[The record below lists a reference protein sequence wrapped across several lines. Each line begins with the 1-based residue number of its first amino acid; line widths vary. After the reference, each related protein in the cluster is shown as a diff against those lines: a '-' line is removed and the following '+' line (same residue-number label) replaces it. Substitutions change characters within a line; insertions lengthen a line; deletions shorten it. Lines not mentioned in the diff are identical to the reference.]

1 MIYLEDN
8 TSTVS
13 KLIENQFPYYVQE
26 NTPKFLKFL
35 TSYYESQEG
44 QYQPFDIASNL
55 LDYYSISYYRPNRLT
70 ENTVL
75 TGNLSNSS
83 TTVSVKSTQGFPH
96 KNGYIKIG
104 NEIIFYRDKTA
115 TTFTNCVRG
124 TKALVLDNIPKS
136 HLTLTTTTA
145 AEHLS
150 SLNTTKVINLAYYF
164 ANEFVDRIKKEIA
177 PFIPEVLDSEL
188 DLGGFLGKIKSFYLS
203 KGSLN
208 SHRTLF
214 RILYNDRKFT
224 IKLKGRGKNAVIKV
238 DNIGG
243 TANISTNPQNGG
255 SEYDHRKAGGELINP
270 PIVEVFGTGRGTVVN
285 NIRPNATAKI
295 TVKDIRASDGAIL
308 TVSLDDAGEG
318 YVGPITA
325 RVRPRRFKQDE
336 IVINQTNTGTGKV
349 EFYDA
354 FKEEL
359 VLYDVVGY
367 FAPEDDI
374 YVANQGEQ
382 ARAFIKRTDDGSGVT
397 IQGEQQEIEFPRE
410 YTFKTSASDYIDR
423 KIIRCKILGASGSAL
438 PAAFSLKQDADTLF
452 GVKGVEIE
460 ADNQKTLSEDIFEIE
475 VSTNT
480 DLHDIYLQPST
491 LTTKAFNISSDTILT
506 VDDASRFPLTNGIIR
521 IGDNELNYTSRSVN
535 QFFGCTGFGIN
546 VPARTEIISFG
557 RKKYN
562 VVWASNQ
569 VIKKD
574 EYRYYGNNLYIA
586 VTSGTTGST
595 APTHTTGN
603 KADGSIITTP
613 PAVTWRFFSK
623 NRFDH
628 SFYIDN
634 ANKPRFQILGMP
646 GDVLVT
652 DGGALHT
659 DTSYEFSRLDSPN
672 ADYYNFTTNELSD
685 RLAVVL
691 GSNVNRTRE
700 VVTNNTFPSYGS
712 LYGFNNQYDYG
723 DHVYVAS
730 SGIPRWWNDIG
741 TNSKKIAFQDQKIVQ
756 RWKKTSLIS
765 DTQAVGPKEKT
776 KKLIGLNIDGIQI
789 NSYKGSTVE
798 YGAMNKFYI
807 SNGGTYPVP
816 YDSTGLKVDLEK
828 LPKFDVTGIDPD
840 SGTSTTITLS
850 NSTTNLVRLSSSIK
864 SINFNNLVNQYLSDG
879 VTANP
884 FYGKLSGYQSK
895 PIIEVI
901 NNNPQTK
908 LNFTN
913 FLPINEF
920 TNEITFSIHS
930 LSTGDKVT
938 YTANDDY
945 FEGITPGE
953 DYYVRKVTGN
963 TFTLHVTESNALL
976 NAEILSMYSDKRL
989 PGLTPQF
996 SFETQIYNP
1005 AGYKPA
1011 VIDIS
1016 YANGNIDNLIIV
1028 ESGAGYV
1035 EVPTIRISGGGKTDH
1050 VDVPY
1055 QISDNRMIE
1064 MFGSL
1069 LSYDNFNKTNSNEI
1083 DVPTTVT
1090 QKFTKQ
1096 PTIKISDGKDATAT
1110 AYVANGELFNIVITN
1125 PGENYFIPP
1134 AITLSGG
1141 GGTGGVIRAETS
1153 ATGQITRFIIV
1164 NKGTGYTTTPRIV
1177 ITPLGVNGGVTVR
1190 LKEWTFNMVR
1200 RLKKDDRLDTYGG
1213 YVYDSGDVKPSTDN
1227 VRGFNH
1233 LTYKLDFPKDINE
1246 KQYYLM
1252 HGADRL
1258 TARYI
1263 YEKNVGNARSAV
1275 ITSSVDSSSISVLN
1289 PTGTKDFKEW
1299 ADANPSDYLTQLFAL
1314 PVHTP
1319 VMGVSYDGIPFYSG
1333 KKVNTVR
1340 NKPDDGTGSGLTEL
1354 KSQYKLNYET
1364 VTASTT
1370 GRIQVTADDGST
1382 AYVLPKRDGGASL
1395 TEYPIGTFI
1404 EDYTFVASTPDK
1416 LDRHNGRFC
1425 VTPDFP
1431 EGRYCYFIT
1440 TQSHDGI
1447 TNQLITASS
1456 VASNGFPY
1464 FIGDTF
1470 AGECDGYMNVQ
1481 ARTNDRIPKSFTR
1494 ANEKQINEIPK
1505 LVNGYKQ
1512 FYGLPA
1518 NNEYPQEDIR
1528 LNRSIAKTAETT
1540 QGTVDSVIIEAK
1552 GDGYQIGDRV
1562 IVDNTL
1568 TYGSDFSAFVS
1579 RIVGKDLRK
1588 KTDGSLEIQKSTD
1601 NLTVTFETNQPHGLA
1616 IGDYVYFDYEQPIDP
1631 NTGTLDLVEV
1641 ILNNAGGVVSSQ
1653 INKLDNV
1660 QVSIRTGEPID
1671 SFANKEIYAL
1681 NLNSKYKYNIKTPPI
1696 ESVQIWY
1703 EIDQINE
1710 WFQVA
1715 DSVGNNIVLDASKI
1729 PDTLYL
1735 TTGNYI
1741 YVINKVNDYKGS
1753 HIVTNI
1759 NSGNNEFTIKFAG
1772 STVDYS
1778 DTGLYYAA
1786 KSNSAIGPIDTISI
1800 SSEGFGYR
1808 LLPEVTKIVK
1818 KGDPDTIAGDG
1829 KAVLQTNSNTIGSLR
1844 NIVYSS
1850 IGTGFT
1856 CNENVN
1862 YYLNLPATAKII
1874 NNFEIS
1880 DITILDDPNGVNP
1893 TGGKEYDNVPKILVN
1908 NVVADGTDASI
1919 GNANIKATVAYG
1931 TITKIEVISGGAGFE
1946 KEPTITISSTNGSGA
1961 LLKASIRRKRL
1972 ISGNKLTGSI
1982 NSQIFPIPIE
1992 ATIVSFSE
2000 KTSTLV
2006 FNENAGQFN
2015 ADSDKNVLYTSDGLI
2030 YGKITSI
2037 RRSKAYA
2044 KVNPYGRLEKT
2055 RKDIVG
2061 NPSENLQRVLDS
2073 HYYQDWSYSLTTSRD
2088 TKEWMD
2094 KQDVNTHP
2102 AGFKQFGRK
2111 LIAKRNNVFDNPAD
2125 VFASSVIFK
2134 TTLSE
2139 ELDLKVGLTKCYTQ
2153 TAIFGGTGNF
2163 SVGDYVIGLTSKTIA
2178 RILDVGE
2185 YFVKFMVRSGP
2196 GFQIG
2201 ELVLTIPD
2209 AYAFTLPDS
2218 DATDKNLIFW
2228 EGIWQEPKHSYT
2240 IANDPNLT
2248 FPAVGAETF
2257 VPNFAV
2263 TNGDEILYYHPNVN
2277 KFDILDSQTL
2287 TTTGTTLSFTK
2298 GGNSYAISNLGKV
2311 MISIGGAVQNPA
2323 NMSVSN
2329 NTVNLGASPSDDSR
2343 VFAVGHQNLNSL
2355 TFSGSAGTQ
2364 FTMNY
2369 TPSSNCKLLIFFTS
2383 VFETHLVPASNYS
2396 VSGNVI
2402 TFSESV
2408 NPSDIFGWYLDES
2421 TTCAIVNTATWN
2433 DNQIQ
2438 GILGCTT
2445 KRFNQHIESNASK
2458 TPDALYELRA
2468 RNISGTVYGTG
2479 TNSVRGFDTR
2489 FTYTSPSHSSSF
2501 VEVLEPITL
2510 DGSTKTFT
2518 LKRNGVNYS
2527 PTNGEES
2534 LVVYLDNEVLDHD
2547 KYAIS
2552 GQQITFSDAYAST
2565 VKCTLIDYVSSYLS
2579 NTDDGR
2585 GAILDRLG
2593 QDQTGSRTQW
2603 NLADKGVP
2611 QYVANLTDIF
2621 VIKNNLLLE
2630 PNATNYSITGNL
2642 VTFVDSPT
2650 STDNIKIPFF
2660 NRQLVPTSTNNVI
2673 LDKFRCVNG
2682 TRVYFPLT
2690 SNGILIA
2697 PALEK
2702 HFFVIRNGVMQRPGT
2717 DYTVSASTKAITFT
2731 TAPSIGD
2738 IIFSYYSYDG
2748 VNQNIM
2754 LDDLTGFNGST
2765 ATFNLTHSSGTA
2777 FTPPDVDDLMVV
2789 RNGVVQNPTQDW
2801 TVSGSQI
2808 TFTTAPANSEQLW
2821 ILYTHGSQELTIASQ
2836 SAVNSNSW
2844 KITMSTS
2851 PGSSAADYRR
2861 LLVHVDGAPRFFD
2874 RSDFTVS
2881 GNDIILDHTGSP
2893 APTNVFVVKIPSVTQ
2908 VDEIDDCPDGTRK
2921 RFKLFTGNSNLA
2933 SPTALNL
2940 VPSEVVTDADILVS
2954 INGIVQDPGTDY
2966 SITTNKGFIDFVSAP
2981 TATDNIFMVKMSNN
2995 LHRSLSASGSNYT
3008 LSTGQSA
3015 ASGERDNI
3023 VVFSNNTWKFAELG
3037 DFTWVNDTTI
3047 TLSTAHTTGKLFA
3060 IKFTS
3065 IFKLLDQIDQT
3076 FTDTGKVFNLYDV
3089 SSGSGGKKI
3098 FTPTGTVDN
3107 DNVPDETS
3115 LLVVKNGKILD
3126 PKVDFILSGDN
3137 KTQITL
3143 TDDPATTDI
3152 ISVRSVGSFDKLD
3165 TITNQSNI
3173 TELTIT
3179 KSSASYYPNAH
3190 IERPRNWENQYLV
3203 IKDGYPLSPLYDYY
3217 VTDNKMYFTSAQ
3229 TFTKMVILDFRGTA
3243 NDVKVLSRGY
3253 EVVIGD
3259 ELQITGEVDPSTKEP
3274 LARTISGI
3282 VSPTVLTTQSFT
3294 GNNIFTWG
3302 SGNLGST
3309 TISNG
3314 VISALTTTSGSVG
3327 FKNPVVLRT
3336 EGTGLGAKAT
3346 ATVSIPDGG
3355 EIVNSSIDIQYPGYN
3370 VYNTHKVFPTVY
3382 ASTYKKQAV
3391 SKTEVRKGTK
3401 LTSNINNSV
3410 ETIAL
3415 KNTANMT
3422 SNTPTFTITGTHSGS
3437 NASFR
3442 PFISGGEVKKVEII
3456 SGGTGYDDRD
3466 INITLTGGGG
3476 TGCVLEP
3483 VLNSSGTVTSIT
3495 VKNPG
3500 VGYDTFRIILR
3511 KEVSNVVNAEIVEYT
3526 TVTSSGIEGCTRAV
3540 LGTAQSYSANDLVY
3554 FDNYI

>member
-13 KLIENQFPYYVQE
+13 KLIENQFPYHVQE

-75 TGNLSNSS
+75 TGNLSLSA

-115 TTFTNCVRG
+115 TSFTNCVRG
-124 TKALVLDNIPKS
+124 SKALVLDNIPKS

-150 SLNTTKVINLAYYF
+150 SLSTTKVINLAYYF

-214 RILYNDRKFT
+214 RILFNDRKFN
-224 IKLKGRGKNAVIKV
+224 IKLKNRGKGAVIKV

-243 TANISTNPQNGG
+243 VCNISTIPQSGG
-255 SEYDHRKAGGELINP
+255 TEWDHRKVGGELLNP

-295 TVKDIRASDGAIL
+295 TVTDIRASDGAIT
-308 TVSLDDAGEG
+308 TVRLDDAGEG

-325 RVRPRRFKQDE
+325 RVRPRRFRQDE
-336 IVINQTNTGTGKV
+336 IVINQTGTGVGKV
-349 EFYDA
+349 EYHDTFN
-354 FKEEL
+354 EEL
-359 VLYDVVGY
+359 TLYEVVGY
-367 FAPEDDI
+367 FSPDDDI

-382 ARAFIKRTDDGSGVT
+382 ARAYIARTPFRTRTVSGVE

-423 KIIRCKILGASGSAL
+423 KIIRCKILGASGSTL

-480 DLHDIYLQPST
+480 DLNDIYLQPST

-521 IGDNELNYTSRSVN
+521 IGDNELKYTSRSVN
-535 QFFGCTGFGIN
+535 QFFGCTGSGIN
-546 VPARTEIISFG
+546 VPTRTEIISFG
-557 RKKYN
+557 RRKYD
-562 VVWASNQ
+562 VQWASNQ
-569 VIKKD
+569 VIKKG
-574 EYRYYGNNLYIA
+574 EYRYYGENLYIA

-595 APTHTTGN
+595 APTHTSGN

-659 DTSYEFSRLDSPN
+659 DTSYEFSRLNSPN

-741 TNSKKIAFQDQKIVQ
+741 TDTKKIAFQDQKIVQ
-756 RWKKTSLIS
+756 RWKKSSLIS

-798 YGAMNKFYI
+798 YGSINKFYI
-807 SNGGTYPVP
+807 SNSGTYPVP
-816 YDSTGLKVDLEK
+816 YDSTGLKVDLTK
-828 LPKFDVTGIDPD
+828 LPKFDITGIHPKDD
-840 SGTSTTITLS
+840 KSYTITLS
-850 NSTTNLVRLSSSIK
+850 NTSQRSLIRLSSSIK

-884 FYGKLSGYQSK
+884 FYGKLSGYLSK

-913 FLPINEF
+913 FGPINEY

-930 LSTGDKVT
+930 LNTGDKVT

-963 TFTLHVTESNALL
+963 TFTLHATESNALL
-976 NAEILSMYSDKRL
+976 NAEILSMYSAKKYIFDE
-989 PGLTPQF
+989 PNINPSF

-1064 MFGSL
+1064 MSGSL
-1069 LSYDNFNKTNSNEI
+1069 LSYDNFNKTNSNEF
-1083 DVPTTVT
+1083 DAPVLRDDGVT
-1090 QKFTKQ
+1090 LLVGNKPGIGSGDPDDDTLFTKQ
-1096 PTIKISDGKDATAT
+1096 PTIKISDGKDAAAT
-1110 AYVANGELFNIVITN
+1110 AYVANGKLFNIVITN

-1134 AITLSGG
+1134 IITLSGG
-1141 GGTGGVIRAETS
+1141 GGTGGVVRAETS
-1153 ATGQITRFIIV
+1153 DTGQITRFIIV
-1164 NKGTGYTTTPRIV
+1164 NKGSGYTTTPRIV
-1177 ITPLGVNGGVTVR
+1177 ITPLGVNGGVTAR

-1263 YEKNVGNARSAV
+1263 YEKNVGNARSAT
-1275 ITSSVDSSSISVLN
+1275 ITSSVDSSLISPLN
-1289 PTGTKDFKEW
+1289 PTGSKPFKVW
-1299 ADANPSDYLTQLFAL
+1299 ADANSNYLTQLFAL

-1333 KKVNTVR
+1333 KKANTVR

-1354 KSQYKLNYET
+1354 KSQYKLRYKT

-1370 GRIQVTADDGST
+1370 GRIQVTADDGSIT
-1382 AYVLPKRDGGASL
+1382 YVIPERDGGPSL

-1404 EDYTFVASTPDK
+1404 EDYIFVASTRDK

-1447 TNQLITASS
+1447 TNQLITASG
-1456 VASNGFPY
+1456 VAVNGFPY

-1481 ARTNDRIPKSFTR
+1481 ARTNDKIPKSFTR

-1518 NNEYPQEDIR
+1518 NNEYPQEDTR

-1588 KTDGSLEIQKSTD
+1588 KTDGSLELQKSGD

-1616 IGDYVYFDYEQPIDP
+1616 IGDYVYFDYDQPIDP
-1631 NTGTLDLVEV
+1631 NTGELDLVEV
-1641 ILNNAGGVVSSQ
+1641 TLNNAGGVVSSQ

-1671 SFANKEIYAL
+1671 SFANKEIYSL

-1715 DSVGNNIVLDASKI
+1715 DSVGNNIVLDASEI

-1753 HIVTNI
+1753 HIVTDI
-1759 NSGNNEFTIKFAG
+1759 DSGNNKFTIKFAG

-1786 KSNSAIGPIDTISI
+1786 KSNSATGPIDTISI

-1829 KAVLQTNSNTIGSLR
+1829 KAIIQTNSNTIGSLR
-1844 NIVYSS
+1844 NVVYSS

-1893 TGGKEYDNVPKILVN
+1893 TGGKDYDNVPKILVN

-1946 KEPTITISSTNGSGA
+1946 KEPTITISSVNGSGA

-1972 ISGNKLTGSI
+1972 IAGNKLTGSI

-2015 ADSDKNVLYTSDGLI
+2015 ADSDKNVVYTSDGLI

-2153 TAIFGGTGNF
+2153 TAIFGGTSGF

-2257 VPNFAV
+2257 VPNFPV
-2263 TNGDEILYYHPNVN
+2263 TNGDEIFYYHPNVN

-2323 NMSVSN
+2323 NMTVSN
-2329 NTVNLGASPSDDSR
+2329 NTVNLGASPTDDSR

-2355 TFSGSAGTQ
+2355 TFTGSAGTQ

-2396 VSGNVI
+2396 VSNLSLI
-2402 TFSESV
+2402 
-2408 NPSDIFGWYLDES
+2408 
-2421 TTCAIVNTATWN
+2421 
-2433 DNQIQ
+2433 
-2438 GILGCTT
+2438 
-2445 KRFNQHIESNASK
+2445 HI
-2458 TPDALYELRA
+2458 
-2468 RNISGTVYGTG
+2468 
-2479 TNSVRGFDTR
+2479 
-2489 FTYTSPSHSSSF
+2489 
-2501 VEVLEPITL
+2501 
-2510 DGSTKTFT
+2510 
-2518 LKRNGVNYS
+2518 
-2527 PTNGEES
+2527 
-2534 LVVYLDNEVLDHD
+2534 
-2547 KYAIS
+2547 
-2552 GQQITFSDAYAST
+2552 
-2565 VKCTLIDYVSSYLS
+2565 
-2579 NTDDGR
+2579 
-2585 GAILDRLG
+2585 
-2593 QDQTGSRTQW
+2593 
-2603 NLADKGVP
+2603 
-2611 QYVANLTDIF
+2611 
-2621 VIKNNLLLE
+2621 
-2630 PNATNYSITGNL
+2630 
-2642 VTFVDSPT
+2642 
-2650 STDNIKIPFF
+2650 
-2660 NRQLVPTSTNNVI
+2660 
-2673 LDKFRCVNG
+2673 
-2682 TRVYFPLT
+2682 
-2690 SNGILIA
+2690 
-2697 PALEK
+2697 
-2702 HFFVIRNGVMQRPGT
+2702 
-2717 DYTVSASTKAITFT
+2717 
-2731 TAPSIGD
+2731 
-2738 IIFSYYSYDG
+2738 
-2748 VNQNIM
+2748 
-2754 LDDLTGFNGST
+2754 
-2765 ATFNLTHSSGTA
+2765 
-2777 FTPPDVDDLMVV
+2777 
-2789 RNGVVQNPTQDW
+2789 
-2801 TVSGSQI
+2801 
-2808 TFTTAPANSEQLW
+2808 
-2821 ILYTHGSQELTIASQ
+2821 
-2836 SAVNSNSW
+2836 
-2844 KITMSTS
+2844 
-2851 PGSSAADYRR
+2851 
-2861 LLVHVDGAPRFFD
+2861 
-2874 RSDFTVS
+2874 
-2881 GNDIILDHTGSP
+2881 
-2893 APTNVFVVKIPSVTQ
+2893 
-2908 VDEIDDCPDGTRK
+2908 
-2921 RFKLFTGNSNLA
+2921 
-2933 SPTALNL
+2933 
-2940 VPSEVVTDADILVS
+2940 
-2954 INGIVQDPGTDY
+2954 
-2966 SITTNKGFIDFVSAP
+2966 
-2981 TATDNIFMVKMSNN
+2981 
-2995 LHRSLSASGSNYT
+2995 
-3008 LSTGQSA
+3008 
-3015 ASGERDNI
+3015 
-3023 VVFSNNTWKFAELG
+3023 
-3037 DFTWVNDTTI
+3037 
-3047 TLSTAHTTGKLFA
+3047 
-3060 IKFTS
+3060 
-3065 IFKLLDQIDQT
+3065 
-3076 FTDTGKVFNLYDV
+3076 
-3089 SSGSGGKKI
+3089 
-3098 FTPTGTVDN
+3098 
-3107 DNVPDETS
+3107 
-3115 LLVVKNGKILD
+3115 
-3126 PKVDFILSGDN
+3126 
-3137 KTQITL
+3137 
-3143 TDDPATTDI
+3143 
-3152 ISVRSVGSFDKLD
+3152 
-3165 TITNQSNI
+3165 
-3173 TELTIT
+3173 
-3179 KSSASYYPNAH
+3179 
-3190 IERPRNWENQYLV
+3190 
-3203 IKDGYPLSPLYDYY
+3203 
-3217 VTDNKMYFTSAQ
+3217 
-3229 TFTKMVILDFRGTA
+3229 
-3243 NDVKVLSRGY
+3243 
-3253 EVVIGD
+3253 
-3259 ELQITGEVDPSTKEP
+3259 
-3274 LARTISGI
+3274 
-3282 VSPTVLTTQSFT
+3282 
-3294 GNNIFTWG
+3294 
-3302 SGNLGST
+3302 
-3309 TISNG
+3309 
-3314 VISALTTTSGSVG
+3314 
-3327 FKNPVVLRT
+3327 
-3336 EGTGLGAKAT
+3336 
-3346 ATVSIPDGG
+3346 
-3355 EIVNSSIDIQYPGYN
+3355 
-3370 VYNTHKVFPTVY
+3370 
-3382 ASTYKKQAV
+3382 
-3391 SKTEVRKGTK
+3391 
-3401 LTSNINNSV
+3401 
-3410 ETIAL
+3410 
-3415 KNTANMT
+3415 
-3422 SNTPTFTITGTHSGS
+3422 
-3437 NASFR
+3437 
-3442 PFISGGEVKKVEII
+3442 
-3456 SGGTGYDDRD
+3456 
-3466 INITLTGGGG
+3466 
-3476 TGCVLEP
+3476 
-3483 VLNSSGTVTSIT
+3483 
-3495 VKNPG
+3495 
-3500 VGYDTFRIILR
+3500 
-3511 KEVSNVVNAEIVEYT
+3511 
-3526 TVTSSGIEGCTRAV
+3526 
-3540 LGTAQSYSANDLVY
+3540 
-3554 FDNYI
+3554 